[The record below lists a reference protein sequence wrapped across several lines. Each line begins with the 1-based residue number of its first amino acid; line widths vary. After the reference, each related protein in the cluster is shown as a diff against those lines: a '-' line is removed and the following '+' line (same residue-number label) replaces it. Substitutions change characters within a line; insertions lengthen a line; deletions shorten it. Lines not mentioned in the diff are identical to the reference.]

1 MNSWSV
7 GAWCWHAR
15 QASPCRVIDRQD
27 VWGEVAYRVWLP
39 AKDAVVRARAQDLGD
54 LTAVRSTVEQVL
66 HTAAAA
72 KLLDALEDNLLLAPI
87 QSSVVPLPHQLYAL
101 NRAMSRDRIRY
112 LLADEVGLGKTIEA
126 GLVLR
131 ELKLR
136 GMVRRVL
143 VVAPKGLVRQW
154 QAEMRLH
161 FGEPFRFVEPSE
173 LAAFRSFSSPLPPG
187 EGPGVRENDENLWR
201 MHDQVICSLDSVKPI
216 EGRRGWS
223 LEQLATYNRE
233 RFEDLISAGW
243 DLVII
248 DEAHRLGGS
257 TEQVARYKLGA
268 ALAEAAPYLLLLSA
282 TPHQGKTDQFMRLM
296 QLLDREAFPDEGSI
310 NRDRV
315 RPFVIRTEKRAAI
328 DAEGQPL
335 FKPRSTRLQTV
346 AWQDRHAAQ
355 QRLYVAVTDY
365 VRHGYNQAMAAKQRH
380 IGFLM
385 ILMQRLVTSSTA
397 AIRATLEKRQALL
410 DAPQAQANL
419 LSGPSLDPTPS
430 GPAWR
435 LSKIAPGDFVEAVDP
450 DEWAELDGQSQLD
463 IALQASGWEREKSEV
478 EMLLELARETE
489 RQGTD
494 AKAEALLELIYKL
507 QQEENDPQL
516 KVLVFTEFVP
526 TQAMLAEFLESRGFS
541 VALLNGGMDLDART
555 RAQQAFCGLHPWSPS
570 LRDQPD
576 GCPNSLPA
584 NLSRGAQIMVSTDA
598 GGEGLNLQFCHV
610 IVNFDMPWNPMRL
623 EQRIGRV
630 DRIGQPHVVR
640 AINFVLEDTVEHRVR
655 QVLEE
660 KLAVIAQE
668 FGVDKAA
675 DVMDSVEVEPIFD
688 ELFVHGLQDPSS
700 IDTECDAVINKVRE
714 KVAASRKDT
723 DLLTEDHALEADD
736 ARKWRD
742 HPAQYWLERAIT
754 AGLPA
759 RGGMAVREG
768 NCWRIRWPDWGGS
781 DKSAG
786 LPICTPKAPL
796 GASGR
801 DVATESPRVCFD
813 ARTAEQNPEM
823 EWITLEDP
831 RARAVISELP
841 RCVAGQPLPIAAVTG
856 LPDTVH
862 GVWSLWEISISAS
875 NLSEGFSRRRFLP
888 VFVTDDGR
896 TFMPTAKRIWDLLL
910 TENVTLAP
918 KVEVENALACF
929 EASLAAA
936 KAQGERLFAE
946 LLEEHRTWLAE
957 ERERAR
963 YAFEARY
970 QAIGRIGL
978 PAVREHRRKRLEAEH
993 EARMA
998 ALADA
1003 EACTPD
1009 LNAVLMLRIGHPGGA
1024 QA

>member
-1 MNSWSV
+1 MDGV
-7 GAWCWHAR
+7 PGFAIGDWCWHAR
-15 QASPCRVIDRQD
+15 QASLCRVIDRQD
-27 VWGEVAYRVWLP
+27 VWGDVAYRVWLP
-39 AKDAVVRARAQDLGD
+39 SKDAVVRARAQDLGA
-54 LTAVRSTVEQVL
+54 LITVRPTVEQIL

-126 GLVLR
+126 GLILR

-161 FGEPFRFVEPSE
+161 FGEHLRFVEPSE
-173 LAAFRSFSSPLPPG
+173 LAAFRQWRNNG
-187 EGPGVRENDENLWR
+187 AQNDENLWC

-223 LEQLATYNRE
+223 VEQLATYNRE

-248 DEAHRLGGS
+248 DESHRLGGS

-268 ALAEAAPYLLLLSA
+268 ALAEATPYLLLLSA

-296 QLLDREAFPDEGSI
+296 QLLDCEAFPDEGSI

-328 DAEGQPL
+328 DAGGQPL
-335 FKPRSTRLQTV
+335 FKPRSTRLQAV

-355 QRLYVAVTDY
+355 QRLYEAVTDY

-410 DAPQAQANL
+410 EAPQAQA
-419 LSGPSLDPTPS
+419 SL
-430 GPAWR
+430 
-435 LSKIAPGDFVEAVDP
+435 FEAVDP
-450 DEWAELDGQSQLD
+450 DEWAQLDGQSQLD
-463 IALQASGWEREKSEV
+463 IALQADGWEREKTEV

-494 AKAEALLELIYKL
+494 AKAETLLELIYEL

-541 VALLNGGMDLDART
+541 VVLLHGGMDLDART
-555 RAQQAFCGLHPWSPS
+555 RAQQSFS
-570 LRDQPD
+570 RDVRV
-576 GCPNSLPA
+576 L
-584 NLSRGAQIMVSTDA
+584 VSTDA

-640 AINFVLEDTVEHRVR
+640 AINFVLEGTVEHRVR
-655 QVLEE
+655 EVLEE

-688 ELFVHGLQDPSS
+688 ELFVHGLQNPAS
-700 IDTECDAVINKVRE
+700 IDGECDAVINQVRE

-723 DLLTEDHALEADD
+723 DLLMEDHALEAAD

-759 RGGMAVREG
+759 RGGAAERVGEG
-768 NCWRIRWPDWGGS
+768 WRVKWADGS
-781 DKSAG
+781 
-786 LPICTPKAPL
+786 
-796 GASGR
+796 
-801 DVATESPRVCFD
+801 ESPRVCFD

-823 EWITLEDP
+823 EWITLEDS
-831 RARAVISELP
+831 RARSVISELP
-841 RCVAGQPLPIAAVTG
+841 RCVAGQPLPIATVTG

-862 GVWSLWEISISAS
+862 GVWSLWEISICAS
-875 NLSEGFSRRRFLP
+875 NLSENFNRRRFLP

-896 TFMPTAKRIWDLLL
+896 TFVPTAKRIWDLLL
-910 TENVTLAP
+910 TENVTLAAT
-918 KVEVENALACF
+918 VEVENASACF
-929 EASLAAA
+929 EMSLAAA
-936 KAQGERLFAE
+936 KTQGERLFVE

-970 QAIGRIGL
+970 QAIDRIGL
-978 PAVREHRRKRLEAEH
+978 PTVREHRRKRLEAEH
-993 EARMA
+993 EARIA

-1009 LNAVLMLRIGHPGGA
+1009 LNAVLMLRIGHLGGA

>member
-1 MNSWSV
+1 MTK
-7 GAWCWHAR
+7 GALGFGIGDWCWHAR

-39 AKDAVVRARAQDLGD
+39 AKDTVVRARAQDLGE
-54 LTAVRSTVEQVL
+54 LSSVRPTVEQIL

-126 GLVLR
+126 GLILR

-161 FGEPFRFVEPSE
+161 FGEHFRFVEPSE
-173 LAAFRSFSSPLPPG
+173 LAAFRQWRDNG
-187 EGPGVRENDENLWR
+187 TQNDENLWR
-201 MHDQVICSLDSVKPI
+201 MNDQVICSLDSVKPI

-223 LEQLATYNRE
+223 LEQLANYNRE

-248 DEAHRLGGS
+248 DESHRLGGS

-310 NRDRV
+310 HRDRV
-315 RPFVIRTEKRAAI
+315 HPFVIRTEKRAAI

-335 FKPRSTRLQTV
+335 FKPRSTRLQAV

-355 QRLYVAVTDY
+355 QRLYEAVTDY

-410 DAPQAQANL
+410 DAPQPQA
-419 LSGPSLDPTPS
+419 SL
-430 GPAWR
+430 
-435 LSKIAPGDFVEAVDP
+435 FEAVDP
-450 DEWAELDGQSQLD
+450 DEWAELDGQTQLD
-463 IALQASGWEREKSEV
+463 IAVQAGGWEREKTEV
-478 EMLLELARETE
+478 ETLLNLAHETE

-494 AKAEALLELIYKL
+494 AKAEALLELIYKF

-555 RAQQAFCGLHPWSPS
+555 RAQQSFS
-570 LRDQPD
+570 RDVRV
-576 GCPNSLPA
+576 L
-584 NLSRGAQIMVSTDA
+584 VSTDA

-655 QVLEE
+655 EVLEE

-688 ELFVHGLQDPSS
+688 ELFVHGLQDPAS
-700 IDTECDAVINKVRE
+700 IDKECDAVINQVRE

-759 RGGMAVREG
+759 RGGIAEKVG
-768 NCWRIRWPDWGGS
+768 DAWRVKWADGS
-781 DKSAG
+781 
-786 LPICTPKAPL
+786 
-796 GASGR
+796 
-801 DVATESPRVCFD
+801 ESPRVCFD

-841 RCVAGQPLPIAAVTG
+841 RYVAGQPLAIATVTG

-862 GVWSLWEISISAS
+862 GVWSLWEIRLSAS
-875 NLSEGFSRRRFLP
+875 NLSESFSRRRFLP

-929 EASLAAA
+929 ETSLAAA

-978 PAVREHRRKRLEAEH
+978 PAVREHRRKRLETEH
-993 EARMA
+993 EARVA

-1003 EACTPD
+1003 EGCMPD
-1009 LNAVLMLRIGHPGGA
+1009 LNAVLMLRIGRLGGA